1 MDNNA
6 RIDSHKHLIFVIMKL
21 YKYIILS
28 SVLMMACACVEE
40 EDINPVEPQTGSEV
54 QFGLSLEK
62 GVDTRT
68 VYGPETNT
76 GFPIYWVNGDK
87 VLVASPQ
94 CMDGRNSAE
103 YGVTVESATQNYATA
118 LTNTGD
124 AGVQWGTSDKAD
136 FYSIY
141 PSSGSKLVVT
151 GNTVSATLQVASTQ
165 HASTTADANGNYY
178 AQPKEM
184 GNVMMYA
191 YTPQATNGTT
201 VDLKYKPFSTVLEFT
216 LKAPTAAASAT
227 QVGNI
232 TVQALTLTAPT
243 GTNIAGSFNFNFPT
257 SEEGSVPTIES
268 TTGSN
273 EIVLHFLEDNEYKTV
288 LTQNKTLKA
297 KVCLMPIADV
307 TSMAGWK
314 VTITTSAGTFTKT
327 IADGTG
333 INTAL
338 MPGMVHKIVLPTLTY
353 GSKEWE
359 YTLDNWIPTLP
370 DYRNIFL
377 TELSLPGAWY
387 AGSPEAYQAT
397 DNIATLWNAGVRAF
411 SVECRSISKN
421 QGLWYSPDYVPIDI
435 CISGTGGSPIG
446 VGDAYTDD
454 GSTTYISTLI
464 TNILTALSASNT
476 KYPDSR
482 EYAVLILSYAD
493 GGDSGHRDT
502 DHKFF
507 LKGIAATLNGLT
519 NEQKA
524 MIYSS
529 PITANTTV
537 NDVLGKLII
546 KINVDK
552 AIPIGDYTSA
562 NALISYNP
570 FYNQDG
576 NTSGP
581 YFSDLYWSS
590 WSDNY
595 KKYTSNIGDYSWC
608 FSSANRTQVN
618 TGTNGTIPTYA
629 ARQAAL
635 KSMMDHSKTIYD
647 ASTHNVWFYF
657 NCGGTQA
664 TSSTSSSPSPTTF
677 AGTMNKWLLETIKA
691 KTDPSPLGLVIF
703 NQCTGDNAT
712 YHGADIIH
720 EIIEM
725 NSKFYLKHAGDD
737 TEATLTSEIQSLS
750 SNYSSAVI
758 DNGTDA
764 MNWE

>member
-1 MDNNA
+1 
-6 RIDSHKHLIFVIMKL
+6 MKL
-21 YKYIILS
+21 YKYIVLS

-40 EDINPVEPQTGSEV
+40 EVFPVEPQVGSEV
-54 QFGLSLEK
+54 QFGLSLDK
-62 GVDTRT
+62 GIETRT
-68 VYGPETNT
+68 VYGPETST

-94 CMDGRNSAE
+94 CSDGNNSAE
-103 YGVTVESATQNYATA
+103 YVVSTSTATQNYAND
-118 LTNTGD
+118 LTKTGTS
-124 AGVQWGTSDKAD
+124 GVQWGTSEKAD

-151 GNTVSATLQVASTQ
+151 GNAVSATLQVASTQ
-165 HASTTADANGNYY
+165 HASTTVDANGNYY

-191 YTPQATNGTT
+191 YTPQATNGAT
-201 VDLKYKPFSTVLEFT
+201 VDLKYKPFSTVIEFT
-216 LKAPTAAASAT
+216 LKAPTSAASAT

-232 TVQALTLTAPT
+232 TVQALTLTAPS

-273 EIVLHFLEDNEYKTV
+273 EIVLHFLENNEYKTV
-288 LTQNKTLKA
+288 LTQSKTLKA
-297 KVCLMPIADV
+297 KVCLMPIAGI

-338 MPGMVHKIVLPTLTY
+338 KPGMVHKIVLPTLKY

-370 DYRNIFL
+370 DYTNIYL

-397 DNIATLWNAGVRAF
+397 DNITTLWNAGVRAF
-411 SVECRSISKN
+411 AVECRSLSEN
-421 QGLWYSPDYVPIDI
+421 EGWFLQPDYVPKDI
-435 CISGTGGSPIG
+435 CISGTGQSPVG
-446 VGDAYTDD
+446 TGDAYTSKS
-454 GSTTYISTLI
+454 STVTISALI
-464 TNILTALSASNT
+464 TNILNALSASNT
-476 KYPDSR
+476 KYPDSP

-493 GGDSGHRDT
+493 GGDSGHRDV
-502 DHKFF
+502 DHQFF
-507 LKGIAATLNGLT
+507 MKGIAQTLNGLT
-519 NEQKA
+519 DSQKA

-552 AIPIGDYTSA
+552 AIPIGEYTSS

-703 NQCTGDNAT
+703 NQCTGENAT
-712 YHGADIIH
+712 YYGADIID

-725 NSKFYLKHAGDD
+725 NSKFYLKHAGDATGD
-737 TEATLTSEIQSLS
+737 TSATSEIQSVAA
-750 SNYSSAVI
+750 NYSAAV
-758 DNGTDA
+758 TDTGA
-764 MNWE
+764 DAINWE

>member
-1 MDNNA
+1 
-6 RIDSHKHLIFVIMKL
+6 MKL
-21 YKYIILS
+21 YKYIVLS
-28 SVLMMACACVEE
+28 SVLVMACACAE
-40 EDINPVEPQTGSEV
+40 EDIYPIEPQIGSEV

-68 VYGPETNT
+68 VYGNETTT

-94 CMDGRNSAE
+94 CSEGNNSAE
-103 YGVTVESATQNYATA
+103 YIVTANTATQNYADE
-118 LTNTGD
+118 LTKTG
-124 AGVQWGTSDKAD
+124 ASGVQWGSSEKAD

-141 PSSGSKLVVT
+141 PSRGNSLVVT
-151 GNTVSATLQVASTQ
+151 GNTVSATLQVAPTQ
-165 HASTTADANGNYY
+165 HAHTTEVNGVFY

-191 YTPQATNGTT
+191 YTPNATNGQT
-201 VDLKYKPFSTVLEFT
+201 VDLKYKPFSTVIEFT
-216 LKAPTAAASAT
+216 LKAPTSAAAAN

-232 TVQALTLTAPT
+232 TVQALTLTAPI
-243 GTNIAGSFNFNFPT
+243 GTNIAGNFNFNFPT
-257 SEEGSVPTIES
+257 PESSIPTIEN

-273 EIVLHFLEDNEYKTV
+273 EIVLHFLENNAYKTV
-288 LTQNKTLKA
+288 LTQGKSLKA
-297 KVCLMPIADV
+297 KMCLTPTAGI

-314 VTITTSAGTFTKT
+314 VTVTTSAGTFTKT
-327 IADGTG
+327 IANGSN

-338 MPGMVHKIVLPTLTY
+338 TPGMVHKVVLPTLSY
-353 GSKEWE
+353 GSKEWV

-370 DYRNIFL
+370 DYRNIYL

-397 DNIATLWNAGVRAF
+397 NNITTLWNAGLRAF
-411 SVECRSISKN
+411 AVECRSLSEN
-421 QGLWYSPDYVPIDI
+421 EGWFLQPDYVPKDI
-435 CISGTGGSPIG
+435 CISGTGQSPVG
-446 VGDAYTDD
+446 TGDAYTSKS
-454 GSTTYISTLI
+454 STVTISALI
-464 TNILTALSASNT
+464 TNILNALSASNT
-476 KYPDSR
+476 KYPDSP
-482 EYAVLILSYAD
+482 EYAVLVLSYAD
-493 GGDSGHRDT
+493 GGDSGHRDV
-502 DHKFF
+502 DHQFF
-507 LKGIAATLNGLT
+507 MKGIAQTLNGLSDA
-519 NEQKA
+519 QKA

-546 KINVDK
+546 KVNVDK
-552 AIPIGDYTSA
+552 AIPTGEYTGS

-570 FYNQDG
+570 FYNQDS

-590 WSDNY
+590 WSDSY
-595 KKYTSNIGDYSWC
+595 KTYTTTIGDYSWC
-608 FSSANRTQVN
+608 FSSANRTQIDS
-618 TGTNGTIPTYA
+618 GTNGTIPTYA
-629 ARQAAL
+629 ARQKAL
-635 KSMMDHSKTIYD
+635 KSMMDHSKNIYD

-664 TSSTSSSPSPTTF
+664 TSSTSSNPSPTTF
-677 AGTMNKWLLETIKA
+677 AATMNEWLLTTIKG
-691 KTDPSPLGLVIF
+691 KTNASPLGIVIF

-725 NSKFYLKHAGDD
+725 NSKFYLKHAGD
-737 TEATLTSEIQSLS
+737 ATGGMSNISEVQSVS
-750 SNYSSAVI
+750 PNYSAAMV
-758 DNGTDA
+758 DTKTDA
-764 MNWE
+764 ISWE

>member
-1 MDNNA
+1 
-6 RIDSHKHLIFVIMKL
+6 MKL
-21 YKYIILS
+21 YKYIVLS
-28 SVLMMACACVEE
+28 SVLVMACACAE
-40 EDINPVEPQTGSEV
+40 EDIYPIEPQTGSEV

-68 VYGPETNT
+68 VYGNETTT

-94 CMDGRNSAE
+94 CAEGNNSAE
-103 YGVTVESATQNYATA
+103 YIVTAKTATQNYADE
-118 LTNTGD
+118 LTKTGTS
-124 AGVQWGTSDKAD
+124 GVQWGTSPTAD

-141 PSSGSKLVVT
+141 PSSGNSLVVT
-151 GNTVSATLQVASTQ
+151 GNTVSATLQVAATQ
-165 HASTTADANGNYY
+165 HATTTETNRIYY

-201 VDLKYKPFSTVLEFT
+201 VDLKYKPFSTVIEFT
-216 LKAPTAAASAT
+216 LNAPKDAASAT
-227 QVGNI
+227 EVGNI
-232 TVQALTLTAPT
+232 IIQALTLTAPT

-307 TSMAGWK
+307 ASMAGWK

-338 MPGMVHKIVLPTLTY
+338 KPGMVHKIVLPTLKY

-359 YTLDNWIPTLP
+359 YSLDNWIPTLP
-370 DYRNIFL
+370 DYTNIYL

-397 DNIATLWNAGVRAF
+397 DNITTLWNAGVRAF
-411 SVECRSISKN
+411 AVECRSLSEN
-421 QGLWYSPDYVPIDI
+421 EGWFLQPDYVPKDI
-435 CISGTGGSPIG
+435 CISGTGQSPLG
-446 VGDAYTDD
+446 TGDAYTSKS
-454 GSTTYISTLI
+454 STVTISALI
-464 TNILTALSASNT
+464 TNILNALSASNT
-476 KYPDSR
+476 KYPDSQ

-493 GGDSGHRDT
+493 GGDSGHRDV
-502 DHKFF
+502 DHQFF
-507 LKGIAATLNGLT
+507 MKGIAQTLNGLSDA
-519 NEQKA
+519 QKA

-546 KINVDK
+546 KVNVDK
-552 AIPIGDYTSA
+552 AIPTGEYTGS

-570 FYNQDG
+570 FYNQDS

-590 WSDNY
+590 WSDSY
-595 KKYTSNIGDYSWC
+595 KTYTTTIGDYSWC
-608 FSSANRTQVN
+608 FSSANRTQLDS
-618 TGTNGTIPTYA
+618 GTNGTIPTYA
-629 ARQAAL
+629 ARQGAL

-657 NCGGTQA
+657 NCGGTEA
-664 TSSTSSSPSPTTF
+664 TSSESSNPSPTTF
-677 AGTMNKWLLETIKA
+677 AATMNEWLLTTIQG
-691 KTDPSPLGLVIF
+691 KTDPSPLGIVIF
-703 NQCTGDNAT
+703 NQCTSDT
-712 YHGADIIH
+712 YNGPAIIE

-725 NSKFYLKHAGDD
+725 NSKFYLKHAGD
-737 TEATLTSEIQSLS
+737 ATGGTSNISEVQSVS
-750 SNYSSAVI
+750 PNYSAAMV
-758 DNGTDA
+758 DTKTDA
-764 MNWE
+764 ISWE

>member
-1 MDNNA
+1 
-6 RIDSHKHLIFVIMKL
+6 
-21 YKYIILS
+21 
-28 SVLMMACACVEE
+28 MMAYSCVEE
-40 EDINPVEPQTGSEV
+40 PELNVEPKPGTEV
-54 QFGLSLEK
+54 QFGLSLGS
-62 GVDTRT
+62 GVETRT
-68 VYGPETNT
+68 VYGNETET
-76 GFPIYWVNGDK
+76 GFPIYWVNDDR

-94 CMDGRNSAE
+94 CANGTNSAE
-103 YGVTVESATQNYATA
+103 YVVSVASENQNFAGD
-118 LTNTGD
+118 LTPTG
-124 AGVQWGTSDKAD
+124 ANGVQWGTSDKAD

-141 PSSGSKLVVT
+141 PASGSSLQIVDGVV
-151 GNTVSATLQVASTQ
+151 VATLSVAPTQYATTSESGQVL
-165 HASTTADANGNYY
+165 Y
-178 AQPKEM
+178 AQPEDM

-191 YTPQATNGTT
+191 YTPDVENGKT
-201 VDLKYKPFSTVLEFT
+201 VNLMYKPFSTVIEFT
-216 LKAPTAAASAT
+216 LNAPENYTSL
-227 QVGNI
+227 QEQNI
-232 TVQALTLTAPT
+232 TVQSLTLTAK
-243 GTNIAGSFNFNFPT
+243 GVNIAGDFYFDFPT
-257 SEEGSVPTIES
+257 DGTPIVES
-268 TTGSN
+268 ISGSN
-273 EIVLHFLEDNEYKTV
+273 SVTVHFVEDGVYSTV
-288 LTQNKTLKA
+288 LSPEIRTLKA
-297 KVCLMPIADV
+297 KMCLMPIDGVANLG
-307 TSMAGWK
+307 GWEVK
-314 VTITTSAGTFTKT
+314 VETNAGTFTKSLPET
-327 IADGTG
+327 TG
-333 INTAL
+333 AL
-338 MPGMVHKIVLPTLTY
+338 AAGKVHKVILPELNY
-353 GSKEWE
+353 ASKEWE

-370 DYRNIFL
+370 DYRNIYL

-411 SVECRSISKN
+411 SVECRSISEN
-421 QGLWYSPDYVPIDI
+421 QGAWYSPNYVPIDI
-435 CISGTGGSPIG
+435 CISGTGASPLG

-454 GSTTYISTLI
+454 GSTTYISKLI
-464 TNILTALSASNT
+464 ADILTALSASNT
-476 KYPDSR
+476 KYPDTP

-493 GGDSGHRDT
+493 GGDSGHRDQ
-502 DHKFF
+502 DHNFF
-507 LKGIAATLNGLT
+507 MKGIAATLDGLT
-519 NEQKA
+519 DEQKA

-537 NDVLGKLII
+537 NDVIGKLIV

-552 AIPIGDYTSA
+552 AIPVGEYTSS

-703 NQCTGDNAT
+703 NQCTGENAT
-712 YHGADIIH
+712 YFGEDIIH

-725 NSKFYLKHAGDD
+725 NSKFYLKHAGDSTTGNEGGTGD
-737 TEATLTSEIQSLS
+737 GEMGDLS
-750 SNYSSAVI
+750 
-758 DNGTDA
+758 
-764 MNWE
+764 

>member
-1 MDNNA
+1 
-6 RIDSHKHLIFVIMKL
+6 MKL
-21 YKYIILS
+21 YRFIILAS
-28 SVLMMACACVEE
+28 ALIMTCSCVEE
-40 EDINPVEPQTGSEV
+40 PEMNVEPQPGTEV
-54 QFGLSLEK
+54 QFGLSLGS

-68 VYGPETNT
+68 VYGEENGT
-76 GFPIYWVNGDK
+76 GFPIYWVNGDR

-94 CMDGRNSAE
+94 CADGRNSAE
-103 YGVTVESATQNYATA
+103 YAVSVSSATQNFADD
-118 LTNTGD
+118 LTPAG
-124 AGVQWGTSDKAD
+124 ASGVQWGTDEKAD

-141 PSSGSKLVVT
+141 PANGSSLEVVED
-151 GNTVSATLQVASTQ
+151 VVVATLYVASTQ
-165 HASTTADANGNYY
+165 SATTSVSEDGKTIY
-178 AQPKEM
+178 AQPEEM

-191 YTPQATNGTT
+191 YTSGVQNGST
-201 VDLKYKPFSTVLEFT
+201 VNLTFKPFSTVIEFT
-216 LKAPTAAASAT
+216 LTVPETYTSSQK
-227 QVGNI
+227 QNI
-232 TVQALTLTAPT
+232 TVQSLTLTAPKEV
-243 GTNIAGSFNFNFPT
+243 NIAGDFYFDFPT
-257 SEEGSVPTIES
+257 DGTPIVES
-268 TTGSN
+268 ISGSN
-273 EIVLHFLEDNEYKTV
+273 SVTVHFIEDGVYSTV
-288 LTQNKTLKA
+288 LSPEIRTLKA
-297 KVCLMPIADV
+297 KMCLMPIDGVANLGGWEV
-307 TSMAGWK
+307 KVETNAG
-314 VTITTSAGTFTKT
+314 SFTKSLP
-327 IADGTG
+327 ASTG
-333 INTAL
+333 AL
-338 MPGMVHKIVLPTLTY
+338 AAGKVHKVILPELNY
-353 GSKEWE
+353 ASKEWE

-370 DYRNIFL
+370 DYRNIYL

-411 SVECRSISKN
+411 SVECRSLSERD
-421 QGLWYSPDYVPIDI
+421 GGSYVPKDI
-435 CISGTGGSPIG
+435 CISGTGQSPFY
-446 VGDAYTDD
+446 VGDAY
-454 GSTTYISTLI
+454 ISKSETVTISQLI
-464 TNILTALSASNT
+464 TNILTALSNSNKT
-476 KYPDSR
+476 YPDSP

-502 DHKFF
+502 DHNFF
-507 LKGIAATLNGLT
+507 MKGIAATLDGLT
-519 NEQKA
+519 DEQKA

-552 AIPIGDYTSA
+552 AIPIGEYTSS

-590 WSDNY
+590 WDDNY
-595 KKYTSNIGDYSWC
+595 KKYTSKIGDYSWC

-618 TGTNGTIPTYA
+618 TGTNGTIPTYS

-664 TSSTSSSPSPTTF
+664 SSSTSSSPSPTTF

-691 KTDPSPLGLVIF
+691 KTDPSPLGLVVF
-703 NQCTGDNAT
+703 NQCTGANAT
-712 YHGADIIH
+712 YFGEDIIH

-725 NSKFYLKHAGDD
+725 NSKFYLKHAGDS
-737 TEATLTSEIQSLS
+737 TTGNEG
-750 SNYSSAVI
+750 
-758 DNGTDA
+758 GTDDGE
-764 MNWE
+764 MGDLS